1 MPPSRRQLM
10 ALSPE
15 ERALYKKWLRRNL
28 VFYGAVAIML
38 IMAIT
43 GSRDFASPDN
53 LAASDLALSTVAAAK
68 R

>member
-15 ERALYKKWLRRNL
+15 ERALYKRWLRRDL
-28 VFYGAVAIML
+28 LFYGTIAIML
-38 IMAIT
+38 MMAIT
-43 GSRDFASPDN
+43 GSRDLASPDN
-53 LAASDLALSTVAAAK
+53 LAANDPARSTVAAAK